1 MAATLYEKKA
11 MINMMIDWL
20 ADLTTL
26 FDATELAVQNATAAD
41 DTDLLA
47 LSQTAG
53 SGGAL
58 SLEAAQPTVARLI
71 TITSPDNMAGVA
83 FEVVGTDRDDA
94 AQTESAITGPN
105 NSTVSTTN
113 YFKTVTA
120 INHDIAITNVEAGV
134 GEIDSAAIYSA
145 YQTAGSFKGSVN
157 SLTIA
162 NALASINAEAN
173 P

>member
-20 ADLTTL
+20 ADLSTL
-26 FDATELAVQNATAAD
+26 FDATELTVQNATAAD

-47 LSQTAG
+47 LSQ
-53 SGGAL
+53 SPGGAGAL
-58 SLEAAQPTVARLI
+58 TLEAAQPTVPRKI
-71 TITSPDNMAGVA
+71 TITSPDNNAGVN

-94 AQTESAITGPN
+94 AQTESSITGPN

-120 INHDIAITNVEAGV
+120 INVDAAATNVEAGV

-145 YQTAGSFKGSVN
+145 YQTASSFKGSVGA
-157 SLTIA
+157 LTIA